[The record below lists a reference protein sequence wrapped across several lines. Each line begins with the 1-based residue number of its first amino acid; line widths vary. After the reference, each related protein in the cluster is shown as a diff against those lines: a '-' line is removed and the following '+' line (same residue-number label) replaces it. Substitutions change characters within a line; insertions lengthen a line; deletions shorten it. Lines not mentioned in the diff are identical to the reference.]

1 MYFVKKFESESEME
15 DKLID
20 QLVNGESQ
28 WTYRQDLKNEDA
40 EPIDVVALK
49 RRTDD
54 TKDIIDALKEVLR

>member
-1 MYFVKKFESESEME
+1 MKIF
-15 DKLID
+15 LI
-20 QLVNGESQ
+20 NGESR
-28 WTYRQDLKNEDA
+28 WTYRPDLRNEEA